1 MQWHSML
8 CNYKEIYEIR
18 AGASIW
24 RLDLEGEVRCVAL
37 RGCESRGN
45 MRIFEWLRGIGW
57 FVLAGALV
65 FMGAGVRAQDRGQT
79 RSMVISKGG
88 IVASESPLASQAG
101 VRILE
106 SGGNAVDAAIAANA
120 MMGVLEPM
128 MNGIGGDLFVIVYD
142 AKANKLYGLNASGWA
157 PKGLTIDFL
166 HKQGLRD
173 MPETGVHAITVPGV
187 VDGWQKLADR
197 FGRKKL
203 KEDFAAAIRTAQ
215 NGFPVPEWD
224 AAYWATQV
232 DLLRTDDAATSLYLP
247 GDRAPKVGE
256 IFKNPDLA
264 VSLGQI
270 AERGRDAFYK
280 GEISKKI
287 LDAMKRHNGTMTE
300 QDLAQYSSE
309 WVEPIS
315 TTYRDWTVYEMPPN
329 GQGIGALEMLNIME
343 TVTLGESDSG
353 FGSTKAL
360 HTMIEAKKLAYADVG
375 RYLADPRGQKIPTM
389 TLLSKAW
396 ASERAKLIDPDHAA
410 CDTGAGEIASG
421 SDTTYLSV
429 VDRDGNMVS
438 LIQSNYALFGS
449 GIVAA
454 GTGFVLHNRGGL
466 FTLEAGSPN
475 ALAGR
480 KRPRHTIIPGFAQ
493 KGDKRMA
500 FGIMGGWNQAQAH
513 AQFIANIA
521 DFKMNI
527 QAAVEAPRF
536 TKYTFNGCDV
546 EMENRFNGKVRD
558 ELTAKGHQIK
568 VLGTFSSRVGG
579 GQVVLRDFAAGVNY
593 GASDPRKDGQ
603 AVAELP
609 FE

>member
-1 MQWHSML
+1 
-8 CNYKEIYEIR
+8 
-18 AGASIW
+18 
-24 RLDLEGEVRCVAL
+24 
-37 RGCESRGN
+37 
-45 MRIFEWLRGIGW
+45 MRIFGRVRVRGLL
-57 FVLAGALV
+57 VLAGAMAMIV
-65 FMGAGVRAQDRGQT
+65 MNADAQDRGQT

-88 IVASESPLASQAG
+88 IVATESPLASQAG

-120 MMGVLEPM
+120 MMGVVEPM

-173 MPETGVHAITVPGV
+173 MPQTGVHSITVPGV
-187 VDGWQKLADR
+187 VDGWQKLADK

-203 KEDFAAAIRTAQ
+203 KDDLAPAIRTAQ
-215 NGFPVPEWD
+215 DGFPVPEWV
-224 AAYWATQV
+224 AAYWAVEV

-247 GDRAPKVGE
+247 GDRPPKVGE
-256 IFKNPDLA
+256 VFKNPDLA
-264 VSLGQI
+264 ASLGQI

-287 LDAMKRHNGTMTE
+287 LDAMKRHNGTMTDK
-300 QDLAQYSSE
+300 DLAEFSSE
-309 WVEPIS
+309 WAEPIS

-329 GQGIGALEMLNIME
+329 GQGIGVLEMLNIME
-343 TVTLGESDSG
+343 TFPLGQKDKDMA

-360 HTMIEAKKLAYADVG
+360 HAMIEAKKLAYADVAK
-375 RYLADPRGQKIPTM
+375 YLADPRGQKIPTATM
-389 TLLSKAW
+389 LSKAW
-396 ASERAKLIDPDHAA
+396 AAERAKLIDPDKAA
-410 CDTGAGEIASG
+410 CDIAAGEIAAG
-421 SDTTYLSV
+421 NDTTYLSV

-438 LIQSNYALFGS
+438 LIQSNYAAFGS
-449 GIVAA
+449 GIVPA
-454 GTGFVLHNRGGL
+454 GAGFVLHDRGGL
-466 FTLEAGSPN
+466 FSLDPTSPN
-475 ALAGR
+475 ALAGH

-493 KGDKRMA
+493 NGDKRMA

-536 TKYTFNGCDV
+536 TKYTFSGCDV
-546 EMENRFNGKVRD
+546 EMENRVNAKVRD

-603 AVAELP
+603 AAAELP
-609 FE
+609 F

>member
-1 MQWHSML
+1 MRDFWWM
-8 CNYKEIYEIR
+8 R
-18 AGASIW
+18 GVAG
-24 RLDLEGEVRCVAL
+24 
-37 RGCESRGN
+37 
-45 MRIFEWLRGIGW
+45 
-57 FVLAGALV
+57 FVLAGGLALISV
-65 FMGAGVRAQDRGQT
+65 DASGQDRGQT

-88 IVASESPLASQAG
+88 IVASESPLASQVG

-106 SGGNAVDAAIAANA
+106 SGGNAVDAAIATNA
-120 MMGVLEPM
+120 MMGVVEPM

-157 PKGLTIDFL
+157 PRGLTIEFL
-166 HKQGLRD
+166 HKQGLKD
-173 MPETGVHAITVPGV
+173 MPQSGVNSITVPGV

-203 KEDFAAAIRTAQ
+203 KDDLAAAIRTAQ
-215 NGFPVPEWD
+215 DGFPVPEWD
-224 AAYWATQV
+224 AAYWAAEV

-256 IFKNPDLA
+256 VFKNPDLA
-264 VSLGQI
+264 ASLGQI

-287 LDAMKRHNGTMTE
+287 LDAMKRHNGTMTDK
-300 QDLAQYSSE
+300 DLAEYSSE

-329 GQGIGALEMLNIME
+329 GQGMAVLEMLNIME
-343 TVTLGESDSG
+343 AFPLGEKDSG

-360 HTMIEAKKLAYADVG
+360 HTMIEAKKLAYADIAK
-375 RYLADPRGQKIPTM
+375 YLGDPRGQKIPVA
-389 TLLSKAW
+389 TLTSKPW
-396 ASERAKLIDPDHAA
+396 AAERAKLIDPEKAA
-410 CDTGAGEIASG
+410 CDVAAGEIAGG

-438 LIQSNYALFGS
+438 LIQSNYSAFGS
-449 GIVAA
+449 GIVPA
-454 GTGFVLHNRGGL
+454 GAGFVMHNRGGL
-466 FTLEAGSPN
+466 FTLDPSSPN

-493 KGDKRMA
+493 NGEKRMA

-536 TKYTFNGCDV
+536 TKYTFTGCDV
-546 EMENRFNGKVRD
+546 EMEGRVNGKVRE

-579 GQVVLRDFAAGVNY
+579 GQVTLRDFATGVNY

-609 FE
+609 F

>member
-1 MQWHSML
+1 M
-8 CNYKEIYEIR
+8 R
-18 AGASIW
+18 G
-24 RLDLEGEVRCVAL
+24 VAVL
-37 RGCESRGN
+37 
-45 MRIFEWLRGIGW
+45 
-57 FVLAGALV
+57 VLA
-65 FMGAGVRAQDRGQT
+65 AGLAFISVDASGQDRGQT
-79 RSMVISKGG
+79 RSMVISRGG

-106 SGGNAVDAAIAANA
+106 SGGNAVDAAIATNA
-120 MMGVLEPM
+120 MMGVVEPM

-157 PKGLTIDFL
+157 PRGLTIEFL
-166 HKQGLRD
+166 HKQGLKD
-173 MPETGVHAITVPGV
+173 MPQNGVNSITVPGV

-203 KEDFAAAIRTAQ
+203 KDDLAAAIRTAQ
-215 NGFPVPEWD
+215 DGFPVPEWD
-224 AAYWATQV
+224 AAYWAAEV

-256 IFKNPDLA
+256 VFKNPDLA
-264 VSLGQI
+264 ASLGQI

-287 LDAMKRHNGTMTE
+287 LGAMKRHNGTMTDK
-300 QDLAQYSSE
+300 DLAEYSSE

-329 GQGIGALEMLNIME
+329 GQGMAVLEMLNIME
-343 TVTLGESDSG
+343 AFPLGEKDSG

-360 HTMIEAKKLAYADVG
+360 HTMIEAKKLAYADIA
-375 RYLADPRGQKIPTM
+375 RYLGDPRGQKIPVA
-389 TLLSKAW
+389 TLTSKPW
-396 ASERAKLIDPDHAA
+396 AAERAKLIDANKAA
-410 CDTGAGEIASG
+410 CDVAAGEIAGG
-421 SDTTYLSV
+421 SDTTYLSA

-438 LIQSNYALFGS
+438 LIQSNYSAFGS
-449 GIVAA
+449 GIVPA
-454 GTGFVLHNRGGL
+454 GAGFVMHNRGGL
-466 FTLEAGSPN
+466 FTLDASSPN

-493 KGDKRMA
+493 NGEKRMA

-536 TKYTFNGCDV
+536 TKYTFTGCDV
-546 EMENRFNGKVRD
+546 EMEGRVNGKVRD

-579 GQVVLRDFAAGVNY
+579 GQVTLRDFATGVNY

-609 FE
+609 F

>member
-1 MQWHSML
+1 L
-8 CNYKEIYEIR
+8 
-18 AGASIW
+18 AG
-24 RLDLEGEVRCVAL
+24 DVRCRASLAEV
-37 RGCESRGN
+37 
-45 MRIFEWLRGIGW
+45 LRGIMRNLKRLRRFG
-57 FVLAGALV
+57 FFGLAGCLLLTNVEAN
-65 FMGAGVRAQDRGQT
+65 AQDRGQT
-79 RSMVISKGG
+79 RSMVISRGG

-106 SGGNAVDAAIAANA
+106 NGGNAVDAAIATNA
-120 MMGVLEPM
+120 MMGVVEPM

-157 PKGLTIDFL
+157 PEGLTIEFL

-173 MPETGVHAITVPGV
+173 MPQTGVHSITVPGV
-187 VDGWQKLADR
+187 VDGWQKLTDK

-203 KEDFAAAIRTAQ
+203 KDDLAAAIRTAQ
-215 NGFPVPEWD
+215 DGFPVPEWD
-224 AAYWATQV
+224 AAYWAAEV

-247 GDRAPKVGE
+247 GDHAPHVGDL
-256 IFKNPDLA
+256 FKNPDLA
-264 VSLGQI
+264 ASLEQI
-270 AERGRDAFYK
+270 AEHGRDAFYK

-287 LDAMKRHNGTMTE
+287 LDAMKRHNGTMTAK
-300 QDLAQYSSE
+300 DLADYSSE

-329 GQGIGALEMLNIME
+329 GQGMAVLEMLNIME
-343 TVTLGESDSG
+343 TFPLGQKDKETW

-360 HTMIEAKKLAYADVG
+360 HTMIEAKKLAYADMAK
-375 RYLADPRGQKIPTM
+375 YLGDPRGQKIPVA

-396 ASERAKLIDPDHAA
+396 ATERAQLIDPDHAA
-410 CDTGAGEIASG
+410 CDIAAGEIAGG

-438 LIQSNYALFGS
+438 LIQSNYAAFGS
-449 GIVAA
+449 GIVPSGA
-454 GTGFVLHNRGGL
+454 GFVLHNRGGL
-466 FTLEAGSPN
+466 FTLDPTSPN
-475 ALAGR
+475 ALAGH

-493 KGDKRMA
+493 KDDTRMA

-536 TKYTFNGCDV
+536 TKYTFTGCDV
-546 EMENRFNGKVRD
+546 EMENRINGKVRD

-568 VLGTFSSRVGG
+568 VLGTFSSQVGG
-579 GQVVLRDFAAGVNY
+579 GQVVLRDFATGVNY

-603 AVAELP
+603 AAAELP